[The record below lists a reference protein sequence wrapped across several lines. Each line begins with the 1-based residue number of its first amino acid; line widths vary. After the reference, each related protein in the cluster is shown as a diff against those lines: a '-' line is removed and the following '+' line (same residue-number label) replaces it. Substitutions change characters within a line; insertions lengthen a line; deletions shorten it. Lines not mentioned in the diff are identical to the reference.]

1 MFQGFMN
8 KIQNSSYALTVLRS
22 YGLTVLR
29 SSVPIW
35 MCFIFALL
43 VLTSYEGYAQAPTNF
58 SGRTAVP
65 EGYMLALVDGKDTT
79 LIVYLQEFIVFPEMK
94 FKNEKE
100 KQEYT
105 KLVRDVKRAYPYAR
119 LIYNTLIETYEYIE
133 TLPNDKARNT
143 HLKRMEKELYNQYK
157 PELKK
162 LTLTQG
168 KLVIKLVDRE
178 CNQTSYNLVS
188 AYMGSLRASF
198 WNVFAGMF
206 GASLKTKY
214 DPKGKDVMTER
225 VVLLVERGQI

>member
-1 MFQGFMN
+1 M
-8 KIQNSSYALTVLRS
+8 
-22 YGLTVLR
+22 
-29 SSVPIW
+29 
-35 MCFIFALL
+35 
-43 VLTSYEGYAQAPTNF
+43 
-58 SGRTAVP
+58 
-65 EGYMLALVDGKDTT
+65 
-79 LIVYLQEFIVFPEMK
+79 
-94 FKNEKE
+94 NEKE
-100 KQEYT
+100 RQEYT

-133 TLPNDKARNT
+133 TMPDKKTKEA

>member
-1 MFQGFMN
+1 MLKN
-8 KIQNSSYALTVLRS
+8 RILTGIIV
-22 YGLTVLR
+22 
-29 SSVPIW
+29 
-35 MCFIFALL
+35 ALL
-43 VLTSYEGYAQAPTNF
+43 LSTLSKVYAQAPTYL
-58 SGRTAVP
+58 SGRTSVP
-65 EGYMLALVDGKDTT
+65 KGYMRALVNGKDTI
-79 LIVYLQEFIVFPEMK
+79 LFVNLPEIIVYPEMR

-100 KQEYT
+100 RQAYT

-133 TLPNDKARNT
+133 TMPDNKTKEA
-143 HLKRMEKELYNQYK
+143 HLKRMEKELYNQYR

-214 DPKGKDVMTER
+214 EPQGKDAMTER
-225 VVLLVERGQI
+225 VVQLVERGQI